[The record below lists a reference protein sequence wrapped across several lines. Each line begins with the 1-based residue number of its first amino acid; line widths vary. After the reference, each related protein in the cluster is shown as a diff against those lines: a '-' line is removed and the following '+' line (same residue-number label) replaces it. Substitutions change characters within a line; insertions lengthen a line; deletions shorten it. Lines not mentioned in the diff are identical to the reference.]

1 MQHPGFIGWDLEVVS
16 MTKGARTMIL
26 IAGASGVLGTAI
38 CRRLA
43 AQGKPICALVR
54 TTTDPAKID
63 TLKAL
68 GAELVYG
75 DLKDRASLDSACV
88 GVRTV
93 ISTATTTISR
103 QPDDTIY
110 AVDQE
115 GQISL
120 VQAAQPA
127 RVSQFI
133 YISYFANIDAGDD
146 PSPLTVA
153 KRSVE
158 ECLTGSGMMYTIL
171 RPSCF
176 MEIWLSPVLGF
187 DYPNAKAQI
196 YGEGVNKLTF
206 ISLSD
211 VAEFAVQSIDN
222 PAARNAVIELGGPE
236 ALSPLEVVKI
246 FEEVGGQQFA
256 TQHVPEDMLRA
267 QYAQASDPLQKSFS
281 ALMLAIHEG
290 DVINMTS
297 TLNTFPMK
305 LVTVRDYAKRVLA

>member
-1 MQHPGFIGWDLEVVS
+1 
-16 MTKGARTMIL
+16 MIL
-26 IAGASGVLGTAI
+26 IVGASGVLGTAI

-43 AQGKPICALVR
+43 ARGKPIRALVR

-63 TLKAL
+63 TLREL
-68 GAELVYG
+68 GAELVFG

-120 VQAAQPA
+120 VQAAQAA

-133 YISYFANIDAGDD
+133 YISYSANIDAGDD
-146 PSPLTVA
+146 PSPLTIA

-158 ECLTGSGMMYTIL
+158 QCLMGSGVMYTIL
-171 RPSCF
+171 RPTCF

-187 DYPNAKAQI
+187 DYPNAQAQI
-196 YGEGVNKLTF
+196 YGEGVNKLSF

-236 ALSPLEVVKI
+236 ALSPLEVVKV
-246 FEEVGGQQFA
+246 FEEVGRRRFA
-256 TQHVPEDMLRA
+256 TQHVPEDTLRA
-267 QYAQASDPLQKSFS
+267 QYAQTPDPLQKSFS
-281 ALMLAIHEG
+281 ALMLAVHKG
-290 DVINMTS
+290 DEIDMTS
-297 TLNTFPMK
+297 TLRTFPMN
-305 LVTVRDYAKRVLA
+305 LLTVRDYAKRVLA